1 VLGQDSYE
9 VQKYHDRSASVRK
22 YKSCDLYLLPPVL
35 FPHQPID
42 AMDQRYLNYSYA
54 PIVSPLQKPLKIE
67 MYNDTQLG
75 LLHDS
80 NASTYTKRVMNSVD
94 HFAFQQETSTPSTD
108 ASKESAT
115 SATSLS
121 PSIEQLK
128 YPKLQD
134 LDGTLFFIKYTVAN
148 TLRPRWYLVQVDA
161 ESTAE
166 VNQDY
171 QNNGKVWCVFLAK
184 HPNDMRKSDEFSRWW
199 PDWYEYKVCD
209 KTRQL
214 IFGDRILFRPNVTPS
229 SSKFVQW
236 ASLITLFGEDHNSSL
251 VGPFNFEK
259 VEIHTNMLRQK
270 VALTHWN
277 ELVTQCESFG
287 LTPPTLG
294 AQNSLKAIIKESGS
308 KRKRP

>member
-108 ASKESAT
+108 ASKECTT
-115 SATSLS
+115 STTSLS
-121 PSIEQLK
+121 THGNQVIYPQLQEFDS
-128 YPKLQD
+128 KLF
-134 LDGTLFFIKYTVAN
+134 LS
-148 TLRPRWYLVQVDA
+148 
-161 ESTAE
+161 ST
-166 VNQDY
+166 Q
-171 QNNGKVWCVFLAK
+171 
-184 HPNDMRKSDEFSRWW
+184 
-199 PDWYEYKVCD
+199 
-209 KTRQL
+209 
-214 IFGDRILFRPNVTPS
+214 
-229 SSKFVQW
+229 
-236 ASLITLFGEDHNSSL
+236 
-251 VGPFNFEK
+251 
-259 VEIHTNMLRQK
+259 
-270 VALTHWN
+270 
-277 ELVTQCESFG
+277 
-287 LTPPTLG
+287 
-294 AQNSLKAIIKESGS
+294 
-308 KRKRP
+308 